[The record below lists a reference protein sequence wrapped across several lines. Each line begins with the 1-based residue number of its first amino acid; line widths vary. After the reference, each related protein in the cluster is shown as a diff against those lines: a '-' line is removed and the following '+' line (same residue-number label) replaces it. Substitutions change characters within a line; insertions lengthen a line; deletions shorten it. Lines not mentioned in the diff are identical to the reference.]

1 MLLCSFVSTQSQ
13 VEILGSAGRIAFS
26 RITTPSA
33 LFTSVIWRTDGTV
46 DGTFPVT
53 GTLQVSPGGG
63 SSGW

>member
-1 MLLCSFVSTQSQ
+1 
-13 VEILGSAGRIAFS
+13 
-26 RITTPSA
+26 